1 MPKYKK
7 LIDLESEMI
16 IARENISL
24 YQEVCKAFKINFA
37 LNPGINKENLFAFLL
52 DKFDMKSEEFDLVL
66 SVDIEHTLSQI
77 NKLPPFNE

>member
-24 YQEVCKAFKINFA
+24 YQDVCKAFKINFA
-37 LNPGINKENLFAFLL
+37 LNPEINQENLLAFLL
-52 DKFDMKSEEFDLVL
+52 DKLDMKREEFDLVS
-66 SVDIEHTLSQI
+66 SVNIEHRLSQI
-77 NKLPPFNE
+77 NKLPPTNE